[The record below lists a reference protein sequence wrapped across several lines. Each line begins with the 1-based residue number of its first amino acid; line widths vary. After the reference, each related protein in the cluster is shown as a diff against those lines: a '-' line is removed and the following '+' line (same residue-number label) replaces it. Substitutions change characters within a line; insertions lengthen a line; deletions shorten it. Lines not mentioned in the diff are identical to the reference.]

1 MFKFLHSWS
10 LHDVWELFRKEKP
23 EQALSDAATKA
34 VNIVENVKTW
44 VNSPSAEFFAQVLGD
59 AEFEKD
65 RELVTK
71 ALDVAI
77 KDLSLLKDI
86 KDLPNFL
93 NTLPAFQKSSFLHNL
108 ALILT
113 NVLSDGK
120 FDFGDV
126 VIAVQMIFEKL
137 FGKKA

>member
-77 KDLSLLKDI
+77 KDLSLVKDI

-108 ALILT
+108 ALILA
-113 NVLSDGK
+113 NFFSDGK